1 MKNLILQ
8 TPAQHF
14 LKHGWGLIDA
24 PVMAQDPEKIK
35 TIFQILKKVIKE
47 EVNDGGRNYTFDYY
61 GAGDPD
67 DGLVYRSKKDG
78 YDDKIFWHYRPR
90 LMRLYE
96 HRFQS
101 DPSENFIRVS
111 NFCMLIQEQIEILV
125 LKFLQ
130 ELDLETKSEF
140 QFVQAFT
147 SPFAQ
152 DDHVLRMIS
161 YVSQE
166 KEGATLAQDHQD
178 KSLITAHVYQNMGG
192 LNLHTDTD
200 PVSYRQQTGKMLVF
214 AGKQMAIQTGA
225 TEWFQPKPGDT
236 TALRHTTVGGKIPA
250 VWHGAL
256 ATPETVG
263 KERHAIVFF
272 LKGGIPFTA
281 YEK

>member
-1 MKNLILQ
+1 MAHLQ
-8 TPAQHF
+8 QAAEHF
-14 LKHGWGLIDA
+14 LAHGWALIDA

-35 TIFQILKKVIKE
+35 TIFQTLKKVIKE
-47 EVNDGGRNYTFDYY
+47 EVLQGGRDYTFDYY

-90 LMRLYE
+90 LVRLYE
-96 HRFQS
+96 HRFET
-101 DPSENFIRVS
+101 DPSENFVRVS
-111 NFCMLIQEQIEILV
+111 NFCSLIQEQIEHLI

-130 ELDLETKSEF
+130 ELDHQTNSEF
-140 QFVQAFT
+140 QLVRAFT

-166 KEGATLAQDHQD
+166 NARATLAQDHQD
-178 KSLITAHVYQNMGG
+178 RSLITAHVYENMGG
-192 LNLHTDTD
+192 LNLHTDTS
-200 PVSYRQQTGKMLVF
+200 PVSYRQQAGKMLVF
-214 AGKQMAIQTGA
+214 AGKQMAIRTGA

-256 ATPETVG
+256 TTPETVG
-263 KERHAIVFF
+263 KERHVIVSF
-272 LKGGIPFTA
+272 LKGGIPF
-281 YEK
+281 KNQ